1 MLIVGVMSDGGC
13 GVIVVSVW
21 MLMAGC
27 VVVGKMYLLAGPMA
41 VATDKHVLK
50 QCPVHLY
57 RLADISARRGINGV
71 LLIVGTAAYF
81 KGCSIIFF
89 HSKNIEVGH
98 SVLLLLY

>member
-1 MLIVGVMSDGGC
+1 MMSDGGC
-13 GVIVVSVW
+13 VVILVSVR

-41 VATDKHVLK
+41 AATDKHVLK
-50 QCPVHLY
+50 QCSVHLSG
-57 RLADISARRGINGV
+57 LADIIVRRGINGV
-71 LLIVGTAAYF
+71 LLIVGTAAHV
-81 KGCSIIFF
+81 KGCSIVFL